1 MFDGERKMMGLVL
14 GCDLQERGILLGSV
28 FGDCYSITFGDGLV
42 TVTPQPVTSNL
53 SLLVCHHQ

>member
-1 MFDGERKMMGLVL
+1 LNTFEHIGFV
-14 GCDLQERGILLGSV
+14 LQECGILLGSV

-53 SLLVCHHQ
+53 SLLVCHHR